1 MFSKVPTA
9 RAKQNISSYLKEK
22 NFDINYSFF
31 CKSQLSNS
39 LLHRNIMPVF
49 PELENKVMNT
59 SPNKVLSHLGN
70 EVTKDDLPDHFPPEV
85 I

>member
-31 CKSQLSNS
+31 ANHS
-39 LLHRNIMPVF
+39 
-49 PELENKVMNT
+49 
-59 SPNKVLSHLGN
+59 
-70 EVTKDDLPDHFPPEV
+70 
-85 I
+85 